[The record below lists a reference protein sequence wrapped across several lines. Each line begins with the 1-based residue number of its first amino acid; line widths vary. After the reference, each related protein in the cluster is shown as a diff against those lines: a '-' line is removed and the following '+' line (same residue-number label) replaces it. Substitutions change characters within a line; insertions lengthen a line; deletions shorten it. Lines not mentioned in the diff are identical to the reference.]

1 MADPSLEDA
10 VVRGGDEVGL
20 ERFGPPPSFIR
31 GYTTI
36 FMGHMKNEVRAFIT
50 ASSRPF
56 LAPFFL
62 DACRRR
68 NRRWCAS
75 QYFGTRF
82 RGRVLGGGTLPR
94 IVGRKEGVRFRGIF
108 TPYGSKTRSRSIYIY
123 IYSKGKLQRKRIC
136 KIFYSGCSIR
146 IHFSRGSSPAERFRY
161 SRVSLSGLPFLTVR
175 ALDGHCGGYR
185 G

>member
-1 MADPSLEDA
+1 
-10 VVRGGDEVGL
+10 
-20 ERFGPPPSFIR
+20 
-31 GYTTI
+31 
-36 FMGHMKNEVRAFIT
+36 MGHMKNEVKAFIT

-161 SRVSLSGLPFLTVR
+161 SRVSLSALPFLTVR

>member
-1 MADPSLEDA
+1 M
-10 VVRGGDEVGL
+10 

-123 IYSKGKLQRKRIC
+123 IYIRKASCRGKEFVKFFTAAVR
-136 KIFYSGCSIR
+136 Y
-146 IHFSRGSSPAERFRY
+146 GST
-161 SRVSLSGLPFLTVR
+161 SRVDPRRLRDFVIHACLCPLSLFSPCEHSTGIV
-175 ALDGHCGGYR
+175 GGTADEMR
-185 G
+185 